1 MSDCQHHWIEGV
13 CTLCGNFRLV
23 KRTEQSQVDY
33 LTKQVCEL
41 ISQLAKE
48 KDESKAWLET
58 LRYSHEMRC
67 EESIRSE
74 ERLKRAEAAEVREAS
89 WTETARQHLNNEQ
102 YYCGLL
108 DRIAKVFGAR
118 AYTSDDGSVQDE
130 VVRAKLPELVD
141 ELARNWEA
149 CEWSEIKGE
158 TPTAAEE
165 RMRSCAKEVMEI
177 LTQPRLRVGSFAR
190 KYVARVFEKYSSM
203 DFSKEGDAVQT
214 PATDPNT
221 AILRF
226 TDVVKERDEARD
238 AARWFRIV
246 LTNMTQGEQMMGVYE
261 RWPWL
266 KEADDASDL

>member
-1 MSDCQHHWIEGV
+1 MSDCQ
-13 CTLCGNFRLV
+13 L
-23 KRTEQSQVDY
+23 DY

-165 RMRSCAKEVMEI
+165 RMRSCEKEVMDI
-177 LTQPRLRVGSFAR
+177 LSQDRLRVGSVAR
-190 KYVARVFEKYSSM
+190 KYVARVFEKYVGW
-203 DFSKEGDAVQT
+203 EGDKQ
-214 PATDPNT
+214 PSPNPNT